1 VLAQTFVVVMSAVLR
16 PTIHMV
22 DAATFASSE
31 NTRTQLPSV
40 ECPIPNSMLKKS
52 ALGLMWGI

>member
-1 VLAQTFVVVMSAVLR
+1 MSAVLR
-16 PTIHMV
+16 PAIQMV

-40 ECPIPNSMLKKS
+40 ECPIPNSVLKKS